1 MTIDALMSVIA
12 YFRITA
18 TRAREILS
26 DVTHAVNGWRK
37 TGQSIGMSEEELE
50 PFVYAF
56 EHGERAAAKRLI

>member
-12 YFRITA
+12 YFRIKA
-18 TRAREILS
+18 ARAKEILS

-37 TGQSIGMSEEELE
+37 TGQSVGMSEEELE
-50 PFVYAF
+50 PFVDAF

>member
-1 MTIDALMSVIA
+1 MCIRDS
-12 YFRITA
+12 ITA
-18 TRAREILS
+18 ERAKHILS